1 MGKKNSGIVNSAWL
15 PPFLWRY
22 KWILLMALLLG
33 GLIAYS
39 ATFFLASKY
48 ESTAVVYAAGA
59 SQDNQMTMKQGN
71 TMLLL
76 QFLKSSYLKD
86 MVISEYDLAAHYGLD
101 TTSVQGVIAL
111 NNKYDNNISF
121 ERTIYKS
128 VRVTVKDKDP
138 EYAAKLANGIVR
150 LSNRAKKHIIKRNKK
165 DNLKAITSNY
175 RTKQREVDSLAAEI
189 KSFKRK
195 ETKKALNRLQQQK
208 AKTERNIRALRSDL
222 ATIRERFQ
230 LHNLNHHIDLAKE
243 LLTQA
248 KARYQYN
255 KGKLET
261 YRKNRP
267 EDDSVRIRTKAE
279 VEGLKN
285 KVGKLSGRLTA
296 YSQAESRY
304 NRLLNELSLRINMRD
319 KLAGRISEYA
329 NSFEPSVESIDM
341 QTKNEN
347 YQAEL
352 KHLQKLKAKYEEAK
366 SAFNKPER
374 AAYMVSEA
382 KPDYEPAY
390 PKTWLITGIGALLM
404 FFVTLSVLLILRK
417 ASIE

>member
-1 MGKKNSGIVNSAWL
+1 MMETENISDSGWL
-15 PPFLWRY
+15 SGFFWHH
-22 KWILLMALLLG
+22 KWILIIAALAG
-33 GLIAYS
+33 GIIAYS
-39 ATFFLASKY
+39 ATHFLPSKY

-59 SQDNQMTMKQGN
+59 GQDNQMTMKQGN

-86 MVISEYDLAAHYGLD
+86 MVISEYDLPAHYGLD
-101 TTSVQGVIAL
+101 TNSGQGVTAL
-111 NNKYDNNISF
+111 SNKYDNNISF

-150 LSNRAKKHIIKRNKK
+150 LSNRVKKHIIKRNKK
-165 DNLKAITSNY
+165 DNLEAITSNY

-195 ETKKALNRLQQQK
+195 ETKKALSRLQQQK
-208 AKTERNIRALRSDL
+208 AKTERNIQALRSDL
-222 ATIRERFQ
+222 ATIREGFQ

-248 KARYQYN
+248 KARYQYK

-267 EDDSVRIRTKAE
+267 EDDSLKIRAKAE

-296 YSQAESRY
+296 YSKAESRY
-304 NRLLNELSLRINMRD
+304 NKLLNELALRINMRD
-319 KLAGRISEYA
+319 KLAERISEYA

-341 QTKNEN
+341 QTRNEK
-347 YQAEL
+347 YKAEL
-352 KHLQKLKAKYEEAK
+352 NHLQQLKAQYEEAK

-382 KPDYEPAY
+382 KPDYQPAY
-390 PKTWLITGIGALLM
+390 PRTWLITGIGALLT

-417 ASIE
+417 TSIE

>member
-1 MGKKNSGIVNSAWL
+1 MVETKKMTDSGWL
-15 PPFLWRY
+15 PVFFWQH
-22 KWILLMALLLG
+22 KWILIVAAIAG
-33 GLIAYS
+33 GIIAYS
-39 ATFFLASKY
+39 ATYFSPSKF

-86 MVISEYDLAAHYGLD
+86 MVISEYELAAHYGID
-101 TTSVQGVIAL
+101 TTSGQGITAL
-111 NNKYDNNISF
+111 SNKYDNNISF

-128 VRVTVKDKDP
+128 VRVTVKDNDP

-150 LSNRAKKHIIKRNKK
+150 LSNRVKKHIIKTNKK

-175 RTKQREVDSLAAEI
+175 RTKQREVDSLASEI

-195 ETKKALNRLQQQK
+195 ETKKALSQLQQQK
-208 AKTERNIRALRSDL
+208 AKEERNIQSLRSDL

-230 LHNLNHHIDLAKE
+230 LHNLNHHIDLTKE
-243 LLTQA
+243 ALMQA
-248 KARYQYN
+248 KTRYQYK

-261 YRKNRP
+261 YRKNMP
-267 EDDSVRIRTKAE
+267 EGDSTRIRTKAE

-285 KVGKLSGRLTA
+285 KVAKLSGRLTA
-296 YSQAESRY
+296 YSKAESRY
-304 NRLLNELSLRINMRD
+304 NRLLNELALRINMRD
-319 KLAGRISEYA
+319 KLAERISEYA
-329 NSFEPSVESIDM
+329 NSFEPSVESVDM
-341 QTKNEN
+341 QTRNEK
-347 YQAEL
+347 YKSEL
-352 KHLQKLKAKYEEAK
+352 KHLQRLKSKYEEAQA
-366 SAFNKPER
+366 AFNKPER

-390 PKTWLITGIGALLM
+390 PRTWLITGVGAMLT
-404 FFVTLSVLLILRK
+404 FFITLSVLLILRK